1 MVRILLSFLKHYF
14 LNIFDRKSYLNL
26 TENENIFIGLLKK
39 EFRFKSINKNKILVE
54 GDLIKAGPNYFFRLL
69 SLANLYSNKYN
80 FSVDF
85 VFNGYKNYYAKE
97 LEFCKKIGLGNFIFA
112 RNRSSLKLLFIS
124 YFSSIMIYY
133 RYVYQNLNL
142 KYLKYKDI
150 EIGDFI
156 IDSYLKAH
164 GIDYSSRYKDI
175 KVFKFIF
182 ESIYLV
188 NFYNKI
194 LNPSIYKIILV
205 THTQYINYGI
215 LARMAYKRNIQVIE
229 TTDMALLSS
238 SPFDKD
244 KIQYPSYHSSLRKM
258 IKTKIINISNKE
270 EFIQKSKIN
279 LENRLNGN
287 SKQYDLVAAYSNKKI
302 YSDKELREV
311 LNINN
316 KNPFVFILA
325 HVFSDAPLSIGEN
338 MLFSDYYDWLNFTI
352 KQASLNKNINWVVK
366 PHPSSYV
373 YNEDGIV
380 KKIISNLEVNNI
392 FLSPDDFNTSSIKN
406 LAKAIVTARGTAG
419 IEYSC
424 LGIPVILSGDT
435 FYSSFGFA
443 IEPDNKIEYKQ
454 ILNKLSDINYLSQ
467 EDINNALIVYGCFIE
482 FSGLENDLIITT
494 ELLNNVWGMSGS
506 KIDIDNAYSIINS
519 NIQKFGAISWTHL
532 ILANNI
538 DIE

>member
-1 MVRILLSFLKHYF
+1 MIKVLLSFLKHYF
-14 LNIFDRKSYLNL
+14 LNIFNKKIYLNL
-26 TENENIFIGLLKK
+26 SENENIFINLLKK
-39 EFRFKSINKNKILVE
+39 EFIFKNETENKILLE
-54 GDLIKAGPNYFFRLL
+54 GDLIKAGPNYFFRLI
-69 SLANLYSNKYN
+69 SLANLYSIKHNL
-80 FSVDF
+80 SIDF
-85 VFNGYKNYYAKE
+85 IFNGYKNYYPKE
-97 LEFCKKIGLGNFIFA
+97 LELCKNIGLKNFIFS
-112 RNRSSLKLLFIS
+112 RNLFSLKPLFVS
-124 YFSSIMIYY
+124 YFRSILIYY
-133 RYVYQNLNL
+133 KHIYQNVDL

-175 KVFKFIF
+175 KIFKFIF

-194 LNPSIYKIILV
+194 LDPNIYKIIIV

-215 LARMAYKRNIQVIE
+215 LARLAYKRNIQVIE
-229 TTDMALLSS
+229 TTDMALLIS
-238 SPFDKD
+238 SPFDKN
-244 KIQYPSYHSSLRKM
+244 KVKYPSYHSSLRKM
-258 IKTKIINISNKE
+258 IKTKIINIKNQE
-270 EFIQKSKIN
+270 EFILKSKIN
-279 LENRLNGN
+279 LENRLSGN

-302 YSDKELREV
+302 YSDKELRKV
-311 LNINN
+311 LNISN

-338 MLFSDYYDWLNFTI
+338 MLFSDYYNWLSFTI
-352 KQASLNKNINWVVK
+352 KQASLNKNINWIVK

-380 KKIISNLEVNNI
+380 KEIISNLELDNV

-435 FYSSFGFA
+435 FYSSFGFTV
-443 IEPDNKIEYKQ
+443 EPNNKVEYKQ
-454 ILNKLSDINYLSQ
+454 ILNELPNINDLSQ

-482 FSGLENDLIITT
+482 FSGLENDLIITS
-494 ELLNNVWGMSGS
+494 ELLNNIWGMSGT
-506 KIDIDNAYSIINS
+506 KIDIENAYAIINS
-519 NIQKFGAISWTHL
+519 NIKQFGATSWTHL
-532 ILANNI
+532 KLANSFY
-538 DIE
+538 IE